1 MDGELNQRRFQ
12 IRFHFF
18 WIQPLEINHAKIR
31 DERKYRCEC
40 PLVHSRLPITESKSS
55 VVSSS
60 LFETVMTKRFRLYG
74 RAKTGRYQMR
84 YQILDLEIDG
94 GELLDDCR
102 EHFVDAKFDF
112 QV

>member
-1 MDGELNQRRFQ
+1 VLDALNSALRK
-12 IRFHFF
+12 
-18 WIQPLEINHAKIR
+18 EAK
-31 DERKYRCEC
+31 RKSFCR
-40 PLVHSRLPITESKSS
+40 PKITESKSS

-60 LFETVMTKRFRLYG
+60 LFETVMTNRFQIYR

-94 GELLDDCR
+94 GELLDDRR
-102 EHFVDAKFDF
+102 EHFVDARFEL